1 MCPLFFIFSP
11 NDSHS
16 ETFHLKSSF
25 RFRDNQIFVFPSSF
39 LFLPVGHHCFRAY
52 DIINCLNKN
61 LITHFVWYLE
71 EEQGMTLKLC
81 PYIDFWIRNIFMEKI
96 MQKMCTKTNP
106 RHFCFGK
113 ERKTAI
119 SCKKFSSK
127 WDILKEDYQKALK
140 NLILFF
146 LSNPVPFNG
155 QNYQKQKEL
164 ETSDQSLF
172 RLRTKQVQENSFL
185 SYVLS
190 DPVCWC
196 NIKRLLSYS
205 KNYIFKFMLANSWH
219 HKLCHFHLSIW
230 I

>member
-81 PYIDFWIRNIFMEKI
+81 PYIDFWIRNIFMEKS
-96 MQKMCTKTNP
+96 C
-106 RHFCFGK
+106 
-113 ERKTAI
+113 RK
-119 SCKKFSSK
+119 C
-127 WDILKEDYQKALK
+127 ALK
-140 NLILFF
+140 LIPDTFVLVKNAKQSFHARNS
-146 LSNPVPFNG
+146 L
-155 QNYQKQKEL
+155 QN
-164 ETSDQSLF
+164 ETF
-172 RLRTKQVQENSFL
+172 WKRI
-185 SYVLS
+185 
-190 DPVCWC
+190 
-196 NIKRLLSYS
+196 IK
-205 KNYIFKFMLANSWH
+205 KP
-219 HKLCHFHLSIW
+219 
-230 I
+230 